1 MTGEWRKLHNEELND
16 LFSSPNILWV
26 IKSRSMRWAGHVAC
40 MGERRAVYRVLVW
53 KPEGKRPLGRP
64 RHRWEDNIKMDLQ
77 EVRCGGMDWIFL
89 AQDRDRWR
97 AFVNAVMNL
106 RVP

>member
-1 MTGEWRKLHNEELND
+1 VTGEWRKLHNEELND